1 MPLLLLSRVAAA
13 QDAPPTPTSPPT
25 APTAPTAPT
34 GPPPD
39 APPPFA
45 EPSPA
50 PAQPGPP
57 ETSQPVEPPAPAPT
71 PPQSSDSAVP
81 KTGSASFEPLPAP
94 AREEPKRALKPTP
107 AAPSASAPAAQT
119 PPAESSAPRRS
130 AANAES
136 ANATGSAP
144 ADSEHDSDDANGIF
158 GPFRL
163 GFLLGGGLPDL
174 VSLGGI
180 LKLTRY
186 FGAGINVGLI
196 PTVHLSLYGD
206 ATLSFQE
213 YDAYARIFPF
223 GGSLF
228 LGAGVGYATVR
239 GTLATNF
246 NLKPFQQMLP
256 PGSNVPPSLDVS
268 SQASVRTLVLTPQL
282 GLLHTFGSGFSLG
295 ADIGA
300 QLPIAPSQVDFTTQ
314 IPSSIPPAY
323 RSQIQKTYIDPNDAK
338 VRSSLDKIGRTPI
351 PTFNIK
357 IGFLL

>member
-1 MPLLLLSRVAAA
+1 LLSRAAAA
-13 QDAPPTPTSPPT
+13 QDTPPTPTSPPT
-25 APTAPTAPT
+25 APTAPP

-57 ETSQPVEPPAPAPT
+57 DTSQPVEPPPPAPS
-71 PPQSSDSAVP
+71 PPAQQPSGEPAP
-81 KTGSASFEPLPAP
+81 KTGAASFEPLPAP
-94 AREEPKRALKPTP
+94 ASEKPRAPKPAPASPNSSAASPETPRAE
-107 AAPSASAPAAQT
+107 PSAP
-119 PPAESSAPRRS
+119 PRRAS
-130 AANAES
+130 ANAES
-136 ANATGSAP
+136 ALASSAAAP
-144 ADSEHDSDDANGIF
+144 EGDHDSDDTNGVF

-163 GFLLGGGLPDL
+163 GFLIGGGLPDL

-213 YDAYARIFPF
+213 YDAYGHIFPF
-223 GGSLF
+223 GGSFF
-228 LGAGVGYATVR
+228 LGAGVGYATVH

-246 NLKPFQQMLP
+246 NLKPFQQMY
-256 PGSNVPPSLDVS
+256 PGAGVPPSLDVS

-282 GLLHTFGSGFSLG
+282 GLLHTFGSGFSIG

-300 QLPIAPSQVDFTTQ
+300 QLPIAPSQVDFSTQ
-314 IPSSIPPAY
+314 IPSSIPAQFS
-323 RSQIQKTYIDPNDAK
+323 SQIKKQYIDPNDAK
-338 VRSSLDKIGRTPI
+338 VRSSLDKIGRTPV